1 MDVTIKKEGTKT
13 MVTLQGR
20 LDTTNADLFQQDIA
34 ELMQDEHPNI
44 EFDCTDMEYTSSQGL
59 RLFLMLQKRVKK
71 ETIPLPAGIICNKYP
86 IAEQIK
92 KYNDKLLIAYFLN
105 FCSILSP
112 KLPLNFL
119 NS

>member
-1 MDVTIKKEGTKT
+1 

-59 RLFLMLQKRVKK
+59 RLFLMLQKRVNAKR
-71 ETIPLPAGIICNKYP
+71 EAWCCAICVLKSKRYSTSPDSPTSSKSKTNRK
-86 IAEQIK
+86 IAE
-92 KYNDKLLIAYFLN
+92 LF
-105 FCSILSP
+105 S
-112 KLPLNFL
+112 
-119 NS
+119 

>member
-1 MDVTIKKEGTKT
+1 

-59 RLFLMLQKRVKK
+59 RLFLMLQKRVNAKNGSLVLRHMRPQVK
-71 ETIPLPAGIICNKYP
+71 EVFDITGFSNIFKI
-86 IAEQIK
+86 E
-92 KYNDKLLIAYFLN
+92 D
-105 FCSILSP
+105 
-112 KLPLNFL
+112 
-119 NS
+119 

>member
-59 RLFLMLQKRVKK
+59 RLFLMLQKRVNAKK
-71 ETIPLPAGIICNKYP
+71 GCLVLRHMRPQVKEVFDITGFSNIFKI
-86 IAEQIK
+86 E
-92 KYNDKLLIAYFLN
+92 D
-105 FCSILSP
+105 
-112 KLPLNFL
+112 
-119 NS
+119 